1 MIDFYFTIVLS
12 ILNIVLPYLITRR
25 DRRTLGPRELA
36 RGWNTASWA
45 SAVYFFGPL
54 CLPAHFWVTRRTV
67 RGLFQGAAWTAAV
80 LVAEWLVS
88 LAIESAAGR
97 S

>member
-1 MIDFYFTIVLS
+1 MVDFYYTLVLTV
-12 ILNIVLPYLITRR
+12 LNVVLPYLITRR
-25 DRRTLGPRELA
+25 DRRRLSRNELD

-67 RGLFQGAAWTAAV
+67 RALFVGGAWMIAV
-80 LVAEWLVS
+80 FAVEWLIG
-88 LAIESAAGR
+88 LLLEKTIG
-97 S
+97 